1 VSSFRIWSGDDAH
14 RRSDVRNGA
23 PWVRVETQHAARS
36 RFRAGQVSLECV
48 PLAVLPDNS
57 VTGAYGT

>member
-1 VSSFRIWSGDDAH
+1 MTRIAGQMYETARLGRGWK
-14 RRSDVRNGA
+14 
-23 PWVRVETQHAARS
+23 TQHAARS